1 MKATFIA
8 ESATAKKRGIF
19 SFFKKNKARTI
30 RLVEYWGVFY
40 AFGEDADVLGHYFKT
55 ESSDW
60 FESRNAGVKA
70 ERLYWIISC
79 LTDKGFRLEIVASV
93 PD

>member
-1 MKATFIA
+1 MKATFFA
-8 ESATAKKRGIF
+8 ESATAKKRGIL
-19 SFFKKNKARTI
+19 SFFKKDKARTN

-40 AFGEDADVLGHYFKT
+40 AFGEDVDILSKYFKT

-70 ERLYWIISC
+70 EKLYWVISC
-79 LTDKGFRLEIVASV
+79 LTDMGYRLAVVARV